1 MIVRELL
8 VRLGFSL
15 NQGQLSKAEQSTQ
28 RLKEQANGAAIAF
41 RNMFGAFLGFQ
52 GIQSLI
58 ATGDQVQSLQ
68 ARIGMLPQTIEPAAV
83 AFDKVAASAIE
94 ARSSL
99 DAYGTLYTKIGNA
112 AKDYLTTQEDVLN
125 VTSTISKALVVGG
138 ATAAEAGSV
147 MTQFAQALGSG
158 TLQGDEFRA
167 MAEAAPQYLDKLAE
181 TLGYPR
187 AELKKLASEGKLTSK
202 EVIEATMKMK
212 DFFDAEMRKMPMTVG
227 QATTIVGT
235 KWSQMINRM
244 NNESSFITKIANFIL
259 DGFDYIEK
267 GITAVVDA
275 FGGFGNML
283 RYIGIV
289 AGVVITGKLIPILKA
304 FRLQMLLAMAPMALW
319 ILAILGIAAAV
330 DDFIVFLDGG
340 NSVIGDFINYLNSG
354 SVAATLLKLALMAVG
369 AVIAT
374 ILIAKSLTFIA
385 VLGVMM
391 AGFLQTA
398 AAAVIAGAKIGLGIL
413 MAMGP
418 IGLLIAAIAAIGAA
432 FYLVA
437 SNWDTIVGFLS
448 GVMDTAA
455 QAVIGF
461 WQPVQDWF
469 SNFFGWFAEK
479 YEAIK
484 GFVAPAF
491 GGGDAAAVGGVGA
504 ASMAPAAMG
513 QGGANVQNNTNVQV
527 TVPPGTTAEQ
537 AAFLQNAAQKSFGAM
552 EEKKFARDVGV
563 YAK

>member
-1 MIVRELL
+1 MIVREL
-8 VRLGFSL
+8 VTKLGFTL
-15 NQGQLSKAEQSTQ
+15 DKGALSKAEQSTQ
-28 RLKEQANGAAIAF
+28 RLKDQANGAAIAF

-83 AFDKVAASAIE
+83 AFDKVASAAID

-99 DAYGTLYTKIGNA
+99 QAYGTLYTRIGNA
-112 AKDYLTTQEDVLN
+112 AKDYLGTQQEVLD

-138 ATAAEAGSV
+138 ATAQEASSV
-147 MTQFAQALGSG
+147 MIQFAQALGSG
-158 TLQGDEFRA
+158 TLQGEEFRA
-167 MAEAAPQYLDKLAE
+167 MAEAAPQYMDKLAE
-181 TLGYPR
+181 ALGYPR
-187 AELKKLASEGKLTSK
+187 GDLKKLASEGKITSK
-202 EVIEATMKMK
+202 EVIEATKKMK
-212 DFFDAEMRKMPMTVG
+212 EYFDNQMLKMPLTVG

-235 KWSQMINRM
+235 KWSQMVNRM

-259 DGFDYIEK
+259 TGFEYIEK
-267 GITAVVDA
+267 GVTTVVDA
-275 FGGFGNML
+275 FGGFGNMM

-289 AGVVITGKLIPILKA
+289 AGVVITGKLIPILMA

-354 SVAATLLKLALMAVG
+354 TAAATLLKISLMAVG

-437 SNWDTIVGFLS
+437 SNWETIVGFLS
-448 GVMDTAA
+448 GVMGTAA

-461 WQPVQDWF
+461 WQPVADWF

-484 GFVAPAF
+484 GFIAPAF
-491 GGGDAAAVGGVGA
+491 GGGDAAGGVGA
-504 ASMAPAAMG
+504 ASMAPSAMG
-513 QGGANVQNNTNVQV
+513 QGGANVQNNTTVSV

-537 AAFLQNAAQKSFGAM
+537 AAFLQNSAQKAYGAM